1 MKEGSVDANSGKEG
15 RRDPRNASY
24 LHILDQDNFS
34 QFYKK
39 KRRTER
45 QGIQSLISSYN
56 VNLYV
61 NAIDFNVN
69 ADVP

>member
-39 KRRTER
+39 KKVQNRREPK
-45 QGIQSLISSYN
+45 
-56 VNLYV
+56 V
-61 NAIDFNVN
+61 
-69 ADVP
+69 

>member
-39 KRRTER
+39 KKYRTVGNPKFDIVL
-45 QGIQSLISSYN
+45 QCQSLCQCN
-56 VNLYV
+56 
-61 NAIDFNVN
+61 
-69 ADVP
+69 

>member
-34 QFYKK
+34 KFYEKK
-39 KRRTER
+39 TEPYGT
-45 QGIQSLISSYN
+45 QYLILSH
-56 VNLYV
+56 
-61 NAIDFNVN
+61 NAINLNVN

>member
-1 MKEGSVDANSGKEG
+1 MKEGSVGANSGKEG
-15 RRDPRNASY
+15 RRDPQNASY
-24 LHILDQDNFS
+24 LQILDQDNFS

-39 KRRTER
+39 KRTEPY
-45 QGIQSLISSYN
+45 GTKSLILSYN

-61 NAIDFNVN
+61 NAINLNVN

>member
-1 MKEGSVDANSGKEG
+1 MKESSVDANSGKEG

-39 KRRTER
+39 KRTER
-45 QGIQSLISSYN
+45 QETQSLILSYN

-61 NAIDFNVN
+61 NAINLNVN

>member
-24 LHILDQDNFS
+24 LQILDQDNFS

-39 KRRTER
+39 RTER
-45 QGIQSLISSYN
+45 QGTQSLILSYN

-61 NAIDFNVN
+61 NAINLNVN

>member
-24 LHILDQDNFS
+24 LHILDQRNFS
-34 QFYKK
+34 QFSKK
-39 KRRTER
+39 KTEP
-45 QGIQSLISSYN
+45 QGTQSLILSHN

-61 NAIDFNVN
+61 NAINLNVN